1 VTAYLDREDVR
12 TGLRAEEFDRDWV
25 RAHVAEER
33 RRAAVLGEIREA
45 IFGLQDGLVSTV
57 AVASTVAGATADRNA
72 VLIAGIASALAG
84 IFSMA
89 AGEYLSSKSQ
99 REIFQAQIAGER
111 DEVETRPGES
121 EAELAYLFEEDGLS
135 SPEAVEVAGIV
146 ARHPDV
152 MLRTMVEKELSLH
165 VDEHAGT
172 PLQGAL
178 VMGTAFGIGAVVP
191 ILPYL
196 LIPIPG
202 AIWASLAITGAVLFG
217 VGVAKARLTR
227 RSPFRSGL
235 EILAVGAAAGIVG
248 YVFGNVLPPF
258 LGAPPAGA

>member
-1 VTAYLDREDVR
+1 VTADLDREEVR
-12 TGLRAEEFDRDWV
+12 AGRRAHEFDRAWIRD
-25 RAHVAEER
+25 HVADER
-33 RRAAVLGEIREA
+33 RSAALLGDIREA
-45 IFGLQDGLVSTV
+45 IFGIQDGLVSTV

-99 REIFQAQIAGER
+99 REIFEAQIAGER

-121 EAELAYLFEEDGLS
+121 EAELAYMFEEDGL
-135 SPEAVEVAGIV
+135 PAREAADVARVI

-152 MLRTMVEKELSLH
+152 LLRTMVEKELSLH

-178 VMGTAFGIGAVVP
+178 VMGTAFGIGSVVP

-196 LIPIPG
+196 LIPIPQ
-202 AIWASLAITGAVLFG
+202 AIWVSLVLTGAVLFG
-217 VGVAKARLTR
+217 VGVVKARLTR
-227 RSPFRSGL
+227 RGPIRSGL
-235 EILAVGAAAGIVG
+235 EILAIGAAAGIVG
-248 YVFGNVLPPF
+248 YFFGNVLPPL
-258 LGAPPAGA
+258 LGAPPVGA